1 MQPHVHRQ
9 HSSDKLGRLK
19 KGVFLA
25 HRSVHRS
32 EDETAFNL
40 AKESGRE
47 GRQGHPPG
55 DELKLSKSHA
65 RSNRAGFEAEAERL
79 AADTAYGTG
88 RFLGWLVDF
97 KIPRR
102 IPVRDASERDGSY
115 YLSQRLSLE

>member
-32 EDETAFNL
+32 EDETAFQFG
-40 AKESGRE
+40 EGSGRE

-55 DELKLSKSHA
+55 DEL
-65 RSNRAGFEAEAERL
+65 NRQ
-79 AADTAYGTG
+79 
-88 RFLGWLVDF
+88 
-97 KIPRR
+97 KPC
-102 IPVRDASERDGSY
+102 
-115 YLSQRLSLE
+115 SLEPSGVFG